1 VGSKISPFPYI
12 LASKDDQTIFSVQ
25 SVPKNFRL
33 SDPDHLKTPKIEQLY
48 THWLRRQDKGLKPFV
63 VLNASPNLG
72 GNAKKS
78 QKSEK
83 AKGKGKMRYVDVGSD
98 DGSVQEENEDNMESD
113 KEEEDDEDETKD
125 KDQDEDNSQEDDEE
139 DKDKE
144 DGDNTEEEED
154 QEGDRILKNQ
164 PIIQRQQGVRDPGPS
179 KSHRPKPLQTKKS
192 IKYLKPSEVEEK
204 KDGKKRKRGNQNN
217 DSELEDVE
225 KTMERPAPPNHLK
238 KTDFKKKNPQRELPT
253 GPPQKLAK
261 MDAGK
266 KAGRIGGERPLDDPL
281 VVS

>member
-1 VGSKISPFPYI
+1 M
-12 LASKDDQTIFSVQ
+12 
-25 SVPKNFRL
+25 
-33 SDPDHLKTPKIEQLY
+33 SDPDHLNADKIEQLY
-48 THWLRRQDKGLKPFV
+48 THWLRRQTKGLKPFV

-83 AKGKGKMRYVDVGSD
+83 AKGKEKMRYEDVGSG

-113 KEEEDDEDETKD
+113 EEDEDDEDETKD

-139 DKDKE
+139 EEDKE
-144 DGDNTEEEED
+144 DGDNAEEEED
-154 QEGDRILKNQ
+154 QEGDRISKNQ
-164 PIIQRQQGVRDPGPS
+164 PITQRRQGVQDPGPS

-192 IKYLKPSEVEEK
+192 IKCLKPSEVEEKK
-204 KDGKKRKRGNQNN
+204 KDGKKRKRGNRNN

-225 KTMERPAPPNHLK
+225 KTMERPAPSNHVK
-238 KTDFKKKNPQRELPT
+238 KTDFKKKNPQQELPT
-253 GPPQKLAK
+253 GPPRKLAK
-261 MDAGK
+261 KDAGK
-266 KAGRIGGERPLDDPL
+266 KAGRIGGDRPLDNPS